1 MKHHNPLGS
10 YEPQQPINP
19 AQPSTPPA
27 PPAPPTAPTP
37 TTPPASAGIII
48 LQWLTYAFW
57 GWTVLALSA
66 LTAAVLSNMIADA
79 DTGGFTPYAIAAVL
93 VLLPI
98 ALVCDHLYSKHEP
111 EKKMG
116 GAMIVMVIHAVIFGL
131 LGVGSLIWSA
141 FNIVALMTSSTDHP
155 GLQVSLYSSLIVT
168 VYFAVTFVRTLSPV
182 RFKWIRRAFQIF
194 MLTSITIIAILGIV
208 GPVASANKT
217 KDDKLIQNNIYSVTT
232 AISSYSRTNKKLP
245 ESLNDLSLNGD
256 SKKLV
261 EKNLLRYTP
270 NTYQAPT
277 PLNSTKN
284 TTTTKPTTT
293 STTYSSLSTTSTYY
307 YTLCATFKQKS
318 SGYSDNDNYSYGQD
332 EYSTTVSVY
341 RHPAGEVCY
350 T

>member
-1 MKHHNPLGS
+1 MNSAALAEATHGDN
-10 YEPQQPINP
+10 
-19 AQPSTPPA
+19 
-27 PPAPPTAPTP
+27 
-37 TTPPASAGIII
+37 SAGVII

-111 EKKMG
+111 EKKVG

-141 FNIVALMTSSTDHP
+141 FNIVALMTGSTDHP
-155 GLQVSLYSSLIVT
+155 ALQVSLYSSLIVT
-168 VYFAVTFVRTLSPV
+168 AYYAITFVRTLSPV

-194 MLTSITIIAILGIV
+194 MLASISIIAILGIV

-217 KDDKLIQNNIYSVTT
+217 KDDKLIQNNMSSVTT
-232 AISSYSRTNKKLP
+232 AISSYSRANKKLP
-245 ESLNDLSLNGD
+245 ESLNDLSLSGD

-277 PLNSTKN
+277 SQNSSKTS
-284 TTTTKPTTT
+284 TTTKPTT
-293 STTYSSLSTTSTYY
+293 STTYNTLSATTTYY

-318 SGYSDNDNYSYGQD
+318 SGYSEGDNYYSPTT
-332 EYSTTVSVY
+332 EYSSSAYVY

-350 T
+350 KLKTTNYSYEY